1 MIEKVCSDNKALEIG
16 VNDVAFIEFFKRETG
31 NIDMFLGKDENNN
44 TRAIE
49 GFFIGGYEIE
59 YNRELP
65 KVEDVKQKEVEQ
77 LDLFSFM

>member
-16 VNDVAFIEFFKRETG
+16 TNDVAFIEFFKRETG

-49 GFFIGGYEIE
+49 GFFIGKYDIE
-59 YNRELP
+59 YNHELP
-65 KVEDVKQKEVEQ
+65 KVEVDKQKEIEQ

>member
-1 MIEKVCSDNKALEIG
+1 MIEKVCNENKALEIG
-16 VNDVAFIEFFKRETG
+16 TNDIAFIEFFKRETG

-49 GFFIGGYEIE
+49 GFFIGKYDIE
-59 YNRELP
+59 YNREIP

>member
-1 MIEKVCSDNKALEIG
+1 MIQKVFSDNKALEIG
-16 VNDVAFIEFFKRETG
+16 VNDIAFIEFFKRETG

-49 GFFIGGYEIE
+49 GFFIGKYDIE
-59 YNRELP
+59 YNQELP
-65 KVEDVKQKEVEQ
+65 KVEVDKQKETEQ